1 MKNQKN
7 ERIRRIMTL
16 ARITIKELSNRLG
29 FSYEW
34 TAMLLRRDLTND
46 NRRQIMKELSEL
58 MDVRRRDLDQA
69 EKLLRGE

>member
-7 ERIRRIMTL
+7 EKIRRVMTL

-29 FSYEW
+29 YSYEW

-46 NRRQIMKELSEL
+46 NRRQIVKVLSEL
-58 MDVRRRDLDQA
+58 MDVRKRDLEQA

>member
-1 MKNQKN
+1 MRNQKN

-29 FSYEW
+29 YSYEW

-46 NRRQIMKELSEL
+46 NRRQIVKVLSEL
-58 MDVRRRDLDQA
+58 VDVRKRDLDSA

>member
-1 MKNQKN
+1 MENQKN
-7 ERIRRIMTL
+7 KRIREIMKL

-34 TAMLLRRDLTND
+34 TALLLRRDLTNE
-46 NRRQIMKELSEL
+46 NRRQIMKVLSEL
-58 MDVRRRDLDQA
+58 MDVRRRDLEKA

>member
-34 TAMLLRRDLTND
+34 TALLLRRDLTND
-46 NRRQIMKELSEL
+46 NRRQIVKVLSEL
-58 MDVRRRDLDQA
+58 VDVRKRDLEQA

>member
-7 ERIRRIMTL
+7 EKIRRIMTL

-34 TAMLLRRDLTND
+34 TALLLRKDLSND
-46 NRRQIMKELSEL
+46 YKRQIMRELSEL
-58 MDVRRRDLDQA
+58 MDVRRRDLDSA